1 MELYYQGLYVTVMPD
16 GKLKRRLCTLTEETP
31 LCDTTIAE
39 ELIQLTERHYPPL
52 YEFAGSLVWLSH
64 ELPHKPDLYFKYL
77 EGVERYLLHCESIDP
92 VYVFLSRTL
101 LWRDFDNPQK
111 KEEAVSRIA
120 THLYTPVQL
129 QAQTIRVLNRLCS
142 KGPIE
147 ESLRNR
153 VLRYSGCTT
162 IFKMNKQLEAQH
174 VFRAFEQYYKFLLQ
188 NLILAEPNIVRCQYC
203 GGYFVPKTKR
213 KTLYCD
219 RVIRD
224 GRTCKQI
231 APQLTRK
238 QKAAANRVISEYNR
252 VKDMLCHRLDRQD
265 GIKKPSP
272 IDIERTA
279 YYRWEEVA
287 TIARK
292 QFLVGEITEEEALAI
307 IHVPTKKE
315 LMENDLTGCTSSRAK
330 NKKEYLDCI

>member
-1 MELYYQGLYVTVMPD
+1 MELYYQGLYVEVMPD

-52 YEFAGSLVWLSH
+52 YKFTGSSVSLSRN
-64 ELPHKPDLYFKYL
+64 LPHNPDLFQKYL
-77 EGVERYLLHCESIDP
+77 DDVDRYLHHCEAIDP
-92 VYVFLSRTL
+92 VFVFLSRTL

-111 KEEAVSRIA
+111 KKEAVSRIA

-238 QKAAANRVISEYNR
+238 QKAAANQVISEYNR

-272 IDIERTA
+272 IDIERA
-279 YYRWEEVA
+279 DYYEWEEAA
-287 TIARK
+287 TAARK
-292 QFLVGEITEEEALAI
+292 QFLAGEVTEEKALAT

-315 LMENDLTGCTSSRAK
+315 MMEKESSD
-330 NKKEYLDCI
+330 YTLDFSLASS